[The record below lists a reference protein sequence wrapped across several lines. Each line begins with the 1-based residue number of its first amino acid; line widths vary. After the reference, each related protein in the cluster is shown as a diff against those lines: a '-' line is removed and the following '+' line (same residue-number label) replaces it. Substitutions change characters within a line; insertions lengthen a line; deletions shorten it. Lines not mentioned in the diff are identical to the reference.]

1 MIEYYISLLTSNSLK
16 VFLLSMFPITEL
28 RFSIPYG
35 YFVLNESIA
44 TVSIISIFGNILVG
58 VLIIYIIGP
67 IMNILIKIYPLSYII
82 NKIFKRTK
90 HKGKIINNLKMLG
103 LIIFIGIPLPF
114 TGVWT
119 GSLASYLFGFS
130 KIRSVVSVCLGV
142 LISSFIIALIC
153 MFSNKLLSFLGFQV

>member
-1 MIEYYISLLTSNSLK
+1 MIEYYISLFTSNSLK

-35 YFVLNESIA
+35 YFVLNQSIV

-67 IMNILIKIYPLSYII
+67 IMNILIKINPLSYII
-82 NKIFKRTK
+82 KKIFERTK

-130 KIRSVVSVCLGV
+130 KIRSVVSVCIGV
-142 LISSFIIALIC
+142 LISSFIISIIC
-153 MFSNKLLSFLGFQV
+153 MFSNELLSLLSFQL